1 MSLKEELWREAQR
14 KLQDMPAV
22 MLPYPTD
29 LWQGMRDHH
38 IWHHASGARHQAL
51 VNLVESLVDKVEE
64 LQNRITQLEEG
75 KH

>member
-1 MSLKEELWREAQR
+1 MSLKGELWREAYQ
-14 KLQDMPAV
+14 KLQDEPQVMP
-22 MLPYPTD
+22 PFPTD

-38 IWHHASGARHQAL
+38 IWHHGAGARHQAL
-51 VNLVESLVDKVEE
+51 INLVESLVDKVEE